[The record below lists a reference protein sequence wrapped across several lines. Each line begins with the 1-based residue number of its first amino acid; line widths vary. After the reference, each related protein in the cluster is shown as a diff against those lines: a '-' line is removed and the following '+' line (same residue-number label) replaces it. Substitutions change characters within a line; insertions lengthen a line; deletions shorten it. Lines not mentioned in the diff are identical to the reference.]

1 MCITFTRHLHK
12 RGIIFAM
19 NETMGQRLK
28 RLRSE
33 RNLNQADVYAATN
46 IDRSHLSKLEND
58 KAGVSWE
65 CLASLADFYGVSI
78 DFLRGKTPVASIQ
91 SPDDVAHS
99 DEERLLLRIWRG
111 MNENEQSGLIALIGG
126 RLNKGAM

>member
-1 MCITFTRHLHK
+1 MCTTFTQHLHK
-12 RGIIFAM
+12 RGMVLPM

-65 CLASLADFYGVSI
+65 CLASLADFYDVSV

-99 DEERLLLRIWRG
+99 EDERLLLRIWRG
-111 MNENEQSGLIALIGG
+111 MNENEQAGLIALIGG
-126 RLNKGAM
+126 RIDKGAI